1 MPRKPRLQ
9 RESAAPG
16 HGGFA
21 ASRSAE
27 AVPGQASSN
36 GDKTA
41 AAPDPTEAPARPTH
55 VAVYQHKAVILLAH
69 MVGRQIAREQFDG
82 REAAAMRLREKKGIP

>member
-1 MPRKPRLQ
+1 MPSKPRLE

-27 AVPGQASSN
+27 AVPGKESSN
-36 GDKTA
+36 GDNTA
-41 AAPDPTEAPARPTH
+41 AAPDPTEASALPAHGPVR
-55 VAVYQHKAVILLAH
+55 QDKAVILLAH
-69 MVGRQIAREQFDG
+69 MVGRQIAREQFEG
-82 REAAAMRLREKKGIP
+82 SEAAPMRLREKKGDP